1 MLLWAYSF
9 LTYNLYNEY
18 WDEYEFPGSHGVS
31 RQIVFVMRFPPPISW
46 DSVKQEQWILC
57 HLWLLGVQL
66 VPDLQLALTCFEF
79 VFSVVG
85 MVNASIHTYF
95 IYLFLTSLSHN

>member
-18 WDEYEFPGSHGVS
+18 WDEYEPWFSWCIQANCFCYEVPPHFLRP
-31 RQIVFVMRFPPPISW
+31 RQTGAVNPLSSMIVGCPVGAR
-46 DSVKQEQWILC
+46 
-57 HLWLLGVQL
+57 
-66 VPDLQLALTCFEF
+66 DLQLVLTCFEF

-85 MVNASIHTYF
+85 MVNASIHTHF